1 MRKLLIVF
9 LCLTSVL
16 CLSSCDN
23 NDTAENRE
31 PVVINMPKDDSVN
44 GYRTEDTYFEDD
56 LVISDDKVGIDTAPS
71 QNITNK
77 DQVIGNQTSNV
88 GSTISGNENGA
99 YCANKNS
106 GVFHKAECSSVAKM
120 KQENKVYFESSELAI
135 SNGYK
140 PCGRCK
146 P

>member
-16 CLSSCDN
+16 WLSSCGN

-44 GYRTEDTYFEDD
+44 GYRTDNTNFEDD
-56 LVISDDKVGIDTAPS
+56 SIISADKVGIDTTPS
-71 QNITNK
+71 QNITSKNE
-77 DQVIGNQTSNV
+77 VIGNQTSNIEN
-88 GSTISGNENGA
+88 TISKNENGA

-120 KQENKVYFESSELAI
+120 KEDNKAYFESSELAI